1 MPLRDLI
8 LKNRSYRRFDE
19 NADLKKSDLIDLV
32 DLARLSPSAANQQQL
47 RFYISDDREMNDF
60 IFSCCSWAGYLLD
73 WDGPKPGERP
83 VAYIII
89 LGNTLFSHHVSIDL
103 GIASQ
108 SILLGAVE
116 KGFGGCCIASV
127 QKDKLH
133 AAMEF
138 PEDLEI
144 LLVIAL
150 GKPKE
155 KIVIEPM
162 PENEDIRYWRDD
174 KGVHHV
180 PKRSLEEILI
190 K

>member
-1 MPLRDLI
+1 MKLRDMI
-8 LKNRSYRRFDE
+8 LKNRSYRRFEQSEEISKDTLLE
-19 NADLKKSDLIDLV
+19 LV

-47 RFYISDDREMNDF
+47 RFYLSNDPELNDF
-60 IFSCCSWAGYLLD
+60 IYSCCSWAGYLLD
-73 WDGPKPGERP
+73 WNGPKEGERP
-83 VAYIII
+83 SAYIII

-116 KGFGGCCIASV
+116 KGLGGCCIASV
-127 QKDKLH
+127 QKDKLT
-133 AAMEF
+133 AAIEF

-155 KIVIEPM
+155 KVIIEPM
-162 PENEDIRYWRDD
+162 SDPDDVRYWRDKNGD
-174 KGVHHV
+174 HHV
-180 PKRSLEEILI
+180 PKRSLNEIII